1 MDFTVFLNE
10 KAIIFAVLYLM
21 NLTWIMTNG
30 LTKTLFGSILSV
42 VFIYLKKS
50 YQTIQIL
57 SNSKKTVKDS
67 F

>member
-1 MDFTVFLNE
+1 
-10 KAIIFAVLYLM
+10 
-21 NLTWIMTNG
+21 MTNG

-50 YQTIQIL
+50 YQTIPIL

>member
-1 MDFTVFLNE
+1 
-10 KAIIFAVLYLM
+10 
-21 NLTWIMTNG
+21 MTNG
-30 LTKTLFGSILSV
+30 LTKTLLGSILSV